1 MSNAL
6 ITPAMKA
13 ILTDLGR
20 WHLLGVDIAVVQ
32 ASPEDGVT
40 VGVAGDAA
48 SRRRRRWPHWY
59 PFPVACW
66 HFE

>member
-1 MSNAL
+1 MSHAL

-32 ASPEDGVT
+32 ASPEDGVK
-40 VGVAGDAA
+40 VGVAGDVA
-48 SRRRRRWPHWY
+48 SAQEALTDWY

-66 HFE
+66 RFE

>member
-32 ASPEDGVT
+32 ASPQEGVT

-48 SRRRRRWPHWY
+48 SAREALADWY
-59 PFPVACW
+59 PFPVECW